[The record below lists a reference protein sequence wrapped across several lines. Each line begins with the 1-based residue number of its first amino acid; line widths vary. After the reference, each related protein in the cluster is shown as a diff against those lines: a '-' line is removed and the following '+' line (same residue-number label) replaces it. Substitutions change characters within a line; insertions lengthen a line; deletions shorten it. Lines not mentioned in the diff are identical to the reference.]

1 MPARSG
7 VALGRRAV
15 RIAVSGTHRAGKSTL
30 VEDLAEALPGHRV
43 VEEPYHLLEEE
54 GFEFSDPP
62 AFEDWVEQLRRS
74 IEELEADA
82 SPDLLLDRCPVDL
95 LAYALTDHDRDA
107 FDLDA
112 WLPRVRDSMGT
123 LDLVVL
129 VPLERPDRIALGPGE
144 DPELRAAVD
153 RELAE
158 LLLEDSLGLELEVLS
173 VEGSR
178 KERVAR
184 VLRSIG

>member
-1 MPARSG
+1 M
-7 VALGRRAV
+7 

-30 VEDLAEALPGHRV
+30 VGDLAEALPGYRV

-62 AFEDWVEQLRRS
+62 VLEDWVEQLRRS

-82 SPDLLLDRCPVDL
+82 SPDLLLDRCPIDL
-95 LAYALTDHDRDA
+95 LAYALTDEDRDA

-112 WLPRVRDSMGT
+112 WLPRVRESVST
-123 LDLVVL
+123 IDLVVF
-129 VPLERPDRIALGPGE
+129 VPLARPDRIPLGPGE

-153 RELAE
+153 RELTE
-158 LLLEDSLGLELEVLS
+158 LLLEDSLGLELEVIR

-178 KERVAR
+178 KERVAQ
-184 VLRSIG
+184 VLRRIA